1 MTKWLS
7 ATLDKKFS
15 VNSIAFGG
23 LFSNQEKNFVKKYSN
38 FTFKK
43 E

>member
-23 LFSNQEKNFVKKYSN
+23 LFSNQEKILSKNTQVLHL
-38 FTFKK
+38 KK